1 MMMTKEGLHSSIVRV
16 VKEIDKF
23 LKVKDEVREYM
34 IKHSRDIIKE
44 AGCVVIDIHRGDMD
58 SASKRLVKL
67 REYVREFLGKLKD
80 HPELLYSGTV
90 YGALSEY
97 VEAEVFYSIINSMS
111 IIDHKSIGVHPV
123 PYMQGLLDVVGE
135 LKRYIIN
142 LVRSK
147 DLTKA
152 WRLFRIAEVIYESCR
167 GLDYPE
173 ALVPGLRRKVDI
185 ARNVI
190 ESLRVFLTDIETRLE
205 LIESINKLRR

>member
-1 MMMTKEGLHSSIVRV
+1 LSEGDLRNLVEGVVRSV
-16 VKEIDKF
+16 DEF
-23 LKVKDEVREYM
+23 LKIKDEVREYM
-34 IKHSRDIIKE
+34 IKHSRDIIRE
-44 AGCVVIDIHRGDMD
+44 AGYVITDIHRGDVK
-58 SASKRLVKL
+58 SANNRLVRL
-67 REYVREFLGKLKD
+67 REYVREFLSRLKE

-90 YGALSEY
+90 YSALSEY
-97 VEAEVFYSIINSMS
+97 VEAEVFHSIIESMS
-111 IIDHKSIGVHPV
+111 ISDYKSLNIHPI
-123 PYMQGLLDVVGE
+123 PYIQGLLDVIGE

-152 WRLFRIAEVIYESCR
+152 WRLFRVAEAIYESCK

-205 LIESINKLRR
+205 LIGSINKLKK